1 MNRYPGNE
9 PIEPFHVPAK
19 TIKCSMSSGDIPGGS
34 GPATPPP
41 RQTPLMV
48 DELDSPF
55 GRMAIAA
62 VLVGAYILAHT
73 RPAMTAITVFVLLVA
88 VMYRLDSHLR
98 RVAAAPIGLATA
110 MLASEIVSAG
120 LHATNFFA
128 PPSLPIMPDGA
139 TTWVPL
145 FLATCLSYAPK
156 FPTCTAKIMM
166 IMSLVVLG
174 SGLLPGYGFQ
184 AIFATTQ
191 YFLFIA
197 VAVGLSVDFKENG
210 GHLLHQAAVK

>member
-1 MNRYPGNE
+1 MNRYTGNE

-19 TIKCSMSSGDIPGGS
+19 TIKCSMSSGDAAGAGGS
-34 GPATPPP
+34 TTPSPHRSP
-41 RQTPLMV
+41 SML
-48 DELDSPF
+48 DDLDSPL

-62 VLVGAYILAHT
+62 VLVGAYVLVHT
-73 RPAMTAITVFVLLVA
+73 RPAMVAITVFVLLAA
-88 VMYRLDSHLR
+88 VMYRLDSHRR

-120 LHATNFFA
+120 LHPTNFFA
-128 PPSLPIMPDGA
+128 PSSPMMPDGA

-145 FLATCLSYAPK
+145 FLAACLAYAPK
-156 FPTCTAKIMM
+156 FPTCTEKIMM
-166 IMSLVVLG
+166 IISLIVLG
-174 SGLLPGYGFQ
+174 SGLLPGHGFE
-184 AIFATTQ
+184 AIFATIQ

-210 GHLLHQAAVK
+210 SHLMHPAAAK